1 MNIKTMCDKGK
12 SEMSEQH
19 VTDSPKASPVVACSD
34 LLAVMGEKPCELTA
48 KKTAWMMKR
57 DKMQVT
63 GFVVTSPTGLI
74 GIVDKSAVRWLTDKE
89 MWWLMHDSPT
99 PIMTANE
106 KGQR

>member
-1 MNIKTMCDKGK
+1 MANQNIP
-12 SEMSEQH
+12 EQPAARIG
-19 VTDSPKASPVVACSD
+19 VASGD
-34 LLAVMGEKPCELTA
+34 LLAVMGENPCELTA
-48 KKTAWMMKR
+48 TKTAWMMER

-99 PIMTANE
+99 PITTANVRISGAKE
-106 KGQR
+106 

>member
-1 MNIKTMCDKGK
+1 
-12 SEMSEQH
+12 MSEP
-19 VTDSPKASPVVACSD
+19 TILDSPDAPLAVRSGD
-34 LLAVMGEKPCELTA
+34 LLAVMGENPIELTA
-48 KKTAWMMKR
+48 KKTAWMMER

-99 PIMTANE
+99 PIMTANV
-106 KGQR
+106 

>member
-1 MNIKTMCDKGK
+1 MNVQTHQTLPID
-12 SEMSEQH
+12 
-19 VTDSPKASPVVACSD
+19 PKAPLAVGCDA
-34 LLAVMGEKPCELTA
+34 LLAVMGENPCELTA
-48 KKTAWMMKR
+48 KKTAWMMER

-99 PIMTANE
+99 PIMTAND
-106 KGQR
+106 KLTD

>member
-1 MNIKTMCDKGK
+1 
-12 SEMSEQH
+12 MSEP
-19 VTDSPKASPVVACSD
+19 TILDSPDAPLAVRSGD
-34 LLAVMGEKPCELTA
+34 LLAVMGENPIELTA
-48 KKTAWMMKR
+48 KKTAWMMER

-99 PIMTANE
+99 PIMTANADSSQPAP
-106 KGQR
+106 KI

>member
-1 MNIKTMCDKGK
+1 MPQQTTQNRMIEPAIQTAKATSVGIK
-12 SEMSEQH
+12 
-19 VTDSPKASPVVACSD
+19 D
-34 LLAVMGEKPCELTA
+34 LLAVMGENPCELTA
-48 KKTAWMMKR
+48 KKTAWMMER

-106 KGQR
+106 